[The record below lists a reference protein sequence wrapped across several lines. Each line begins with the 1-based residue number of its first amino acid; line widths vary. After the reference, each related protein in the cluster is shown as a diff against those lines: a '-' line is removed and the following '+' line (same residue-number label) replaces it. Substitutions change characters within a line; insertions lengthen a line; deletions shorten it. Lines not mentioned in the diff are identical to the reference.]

1 MERWSG
7 AAVAVWRHKTSVELF
22 RTVCFVHESLLVS
35 KLCMWPAGHTQNF
48 SEACD
53 LSGYFCSSCKFLKAV
68 TRTVDGQIASANVQL
83 ARQTSTKCFEADVNT
98 NLHV

>member
-68 TRTVDGQIASANVQL
+68 TLPATNCGW
-83 ARQTSTKCFEADVNT
+83 ADRLSQRPT
-98 NLHV
+98 GKTDQY